1 MSTQARS
8 EVAGAR
14 TRARTGT
21 AVVVVGLVMFAGGV
35 LVGAGGNRPAEGA
48 PRDSVLDQAAQKIA
62 DGAEKPI
69 DKATLERAAVQGM
82 LGALGDKWSAFYSPQ
97 EFSSF
102 TAALEGRYTGI
113 GVWVRQS
120 ADGSTLV
127 ASVQPTSPA
136 ARAGL
141 RAGDVIVSIAG
152 RPVGSE
158 TVAAVTDQLHGA
170 SGSSVLIGFARGGDT
185 RTVKITRQTV
195 QAGDVHVDRLAD
207 GVLRIKIDA
216 FSRGVG
222 QAVAAALAADPA
234 DHARGVLLDL
244 RGDPGGLVD
253 EAVKVAG
260 AFLDGGRVVS
270 YQQRGSTHLLT
281 APAGGDIVT
290 PLVVLVDGGTASAAE
305 IVTGALQDRD
315 RAVIVGARTFGKGSV
330 QEPTTLS
337 DGSAIEFTIGRYL
350 TPSGRV
356 IDGVGIVPDVVVAT
370 STSTAA
376 AQSRALEVLR
386 GLAAGL
392 GTVDAVPAGRG

>member
-1 MSTQARS
+1 MSTKARS
-8 EVAGAR
+8 EAAGAR

-21 AVVVVGLVMFAGGV
+21 AVVVVGLLMFAGGV

-48 PRDSVLDQAAQKIA
+48 PQRSVVDQAAQKIG
-62 DGAEKPI
+62 DGAQTPV

-82 LGALGDKWSAFYSPQ
+82 LDALGDKWAAFYTPQ

-102 TAALEGRYTGI
+102 TQALEGRYTGI
-113 GVWVRQS
+113 GVWVRQGT
-120 ADGSTLV
+120 DGATLV

-152 RPVGSE
+152 HSVRSE
-158 TVAAVTDQLHGA
+158 SVASVTDQLHGA
-170 SGSSVLIGFARGGDT
+170 SGSTVSVGFARGGDT
-185 RTVKITRQTV
+185 RTVTIQRASV
-195 QAGDVHVDRLAD
+195 DAGDVSVDRLSG
-207 GVLRIKIDA
+207 GVLRIKVDA

-222 QAVAAALAADPA
+222 RTVATALATDPA

-260 AFLDGGRVVS
+260 AFLNGGRVVS
-270 YQQRGSTHLLT
+270 YQQRGGSHVLA
-281 APAGGDIVT
+281 APAGGDTST

-315 RAVIVGARTFGKGSV
+315 RAVIVGSRTYGKGSV

-350 TPSGRV
+350 TPSGRA
-356 IDGVGIVPDVVVAT
+356 IDGIGIVPDVTVDPGAGA
-370 STSTAA
+370 SY
-376 AQSRALEVLR
+376 AQSRALQVLR
-386 GLAAGL
+386 GLAAG
-392 GTVDAVPAGRG
+392 RG

>member
-8 EVAGAR
+8 EAAGAR
-14 TRARTGT
+14 TRARAGT
-21 AVVVVGLVMFAGGV
+21 AVVVVGLLMFAGGV

-48 PRDSVLDQAAQKIA
+48 PRDSVLDQAAQRIA
-62 DGAEKPI
+62 DGAERPI

-82 LGALGDKWSAFYSPQ
+82 LDALGDKWSAFYSPQ
-97 EFSSF
+97 EFTSF
-102 TAALEGRYTGI
+102 TQALEGRYTGI
-113 GVWVRQS
+113 GVWVRQT

-141 RAGDVIVSIAG
+141 QAGDVIVSIAG
-152 RPVGSE
+152 RPVRSE
-158 TVAAVTDQLHGA
+158 TVASVTDQLHGA
-170 SGSSVLIGFARGGDT
+170 SGSRVSIGFARGGDT
-185 RTVKITRQTV
+185 RTVTITRQNV
-195 QAGDVHVDRLAD
+195 EAGDVHVDRLAG
-207 GVLRIKIDA
+207 GVLRVQIDG

-222 QAVAAALAADPA
+222 RAVAAALAADPA
-234 DHARGVLLDL
+234 AHARGVLLDL

-253 EAVKVAG
+253 EAVSVAG
-260 AFLDGGRVVS
+260 VFLDGGMVVS
-270 YQQRGSTHLLT
+270 YQQRDSTHALA
-281 APAGGDIVT
+281 APRGGDTKT

-315 RAVIVGARTFGKGSV
+315 RAVIVGSRTFGKGSV

-350 TPSGRV
+350 TPSGRA
-356 IDGVGIVPDVVVAT
+356 IDGVGIVPDVIVD
-370 STSTAA
+370 STDQPSV

-392 GTVDAVPAGRG
+392 GSAGPVSAGRG